1 MHAALRVQRL
11 TKFYRAGAGAC
22 RATVTAL
29 TDVSFEAAGGEA
41 VAIVGSAGAG
51 KSTLLLCCAGLLA
64 ADRGSVYAPS
74 AHYVSPGR
82 VNLRGAMS
90 SVGARAPAVWL
101 VDDGLSLTEASDD
114 ALLERWIERETRRG
128 AAVLLASR
136 DAGRVLPL
144 VTRQIALERGRI
156 RLPTT
161 TRATAGTGGAARVAE
176 EVR

>member
-1 MHAALRVQRL
+1 MHVALRVQRL

-29 TDVSFEAAGGEA
+29 ADISFEAARGEA

-51 KSTLLLCCAGLLA
+51 KSTLLLCCAGLLV
-64 ADRGSVYAPS
+64 ADRGSVHAPS

-82 VNLRGAMS
+82 IDFRRAMS
-90 SVGARAPAVWL
+90 SVGAHAPAVWL
-101 VDDGLSLTEASDD
+101 VDDGLSPTERSGD
-114 ALLERWIERETRRG
+114 ALLESWIERETRRG

-144 VTRQIALERGRI
+144 VTRQILLERGRI
-156 RLPTT
+156 RAPATA
-161 TRATAGTGGAARVAE
+161 RSTAGTGGAARVAE

>member
-1 MHAALRVQRL
+1 MHVALRVQRL

-51 KSTLLLCCAGLLA
+51 KSTLLLCCAGLLV
-64 ADRGSVYAPS
+64 ADRGSVHAPS
-74 AHYVSPGR
+74 AHYVNPGR
-82 VNLRGAMS
+82 VDLRRAMS

-101 VDDGLSLTEASDD
+101 VDDGLSPIDPSVD
-114 ALLERWIERETRRG
+114 ALLESWIERETRRG

-136 DAGRVLPL
+136 DASRVLPL

-156 RLPTT
+156 RVP
-161 TRATAGTGGAARVAE
+161 ATACSTPGTGGAARVAE